1 MNDKNN
7 KSKSL
12 FRKAIVI
19 THKIY
24 GHNAH
29 SKTRDVHTTINK
41 NHFLPVNADLASPS
55 SLNCICPFRA
65 SSDNDDIVC
74 DPYVAACMIVD
85 NNSSV
90 CTISLLVDE
99 EVDDC

>member
-1 MNDKNN
+1 M
-7 KSKSL
+7 
-12 FRKAIVI
+12 
-19 THKIY
+19 
-24 GHNAH
+24 
-29 SKTRDVHTTINK
+29 HTAINK
-41 NHFLPVNADLASPS
+41 HFLPVNADLASPS

-65 SSDNDDIVC
+65 SSDNDDMVY